1 MKKTLLGLIASICIA
16 NFSLVETEKI
26 NVLSEEFF
34 KTGVNSI
41 IKGKTNE
48 GLIFSFETFNAFY
61 FGSKKVNLKR
71 YTVELKK
78 DTYFLIDKEN
88 RAVSSLYSAYIKN
101 NSVYLSTPFSK
112 GMIEE
117 MGNKIFEDQNV
128 CVLLLFVRERM
139 LEEKEKTTFEIFKRN
154 KKGCAVGDTYY
165 SVGWGLS
172 TDSSQ
177 SHLAN
182 VIKEAAS
189 EGAFNGCTEISKDF
203 TTSCAKGNHICVST
217 FAWCCKK

>member
-1 MKKTLLGLIASICIA
+1 MKKILFGLIVSICIV
-16 NFSLVETEKI
+16 NFSFGQTEKI
-26 NVLSEEFF
+26 DVLSEEFF
-34 KTGVNSI
+34 KAGAHSI

-48 GLIFSFETFNAFY
+48 GLIFSFETFNTFY
-61 FGSKKVNLKR
+61 FGSKKVNLKK
-71 YTVELKK
+71 YTIELKK
-78 DTYFLIDKEN
+78 DTYFLIDREN
-88 RAVSSLYSAYIKN
+88 KAVSNLYSAYVRN
-101 NSVYLSTPFSK
+101 NSVYLSSPSSK

-117 MGNKIFEDQNV
+117 LGNKIFEDQNV

-139 LEEKEKTTFEIFKRN
+139 IEEKEKITFEMFKRN
-154 KKGCAVGDTYY
+154 KKGCAAGNTYY

-189 EGAFNGCTEISKDF
+189 EGAFNGCAEISKDF

>member
-1 MKKTLLGLIASICIA
+1 MKKMLFGLIAFICIT
-16 NFSLVETEKI
+16 NFSLGQTEKI
-26 NVLSEEFF
+26 DVLSEEFF
-34 KTGVNSI
+34 KAGVNYI
-41 IKGKTNE
+41 VKGKTNE
-48 GLIFSFETFNAFY
+48 GLLFSFETFNRFY
-61 FGSKKVNLKR
+61 FRNKKVNLKR
-71 YTVELKK
+71 YTIELKK
-78 DTYFLIDKEN
+78 NTYFLNDIENSGIDN
-88 RAVSSLYSAYIKN
+88 LYSAYIKN
-101 NSVYLSTPFSK
+101 NSVYLSTPYLK

-117 MGNKIFEDQNV
+117 FGDKVFEDQNV

-139 LEEKEKTTFEIFKRN
+139 LEEKEKTTFEMFKRN
-154 KKGCAVGDTYY
+154 KKGCAAGDTYY

-189 EGAFNGCTEISKDF
+189 EGAFNGCAEISKDF

>member
-1 MKKTLLGLIASICIA
+1 MKKMLFGLIASVCIT
-16 NFSLVETEKI
+16 NFSLGQTEKI
-26 NVLSEEFF
+26 DVLSEEFF
-34 KTGVNSI
+34 KAGVNYI
-41 IKGKTNE
+41 VKGKTNE
-48 GLIFSFETFNAFY
+48 GLLFSFETFNRFY
-61 FGSKKVNLKR
+61 FRNKKVNLKR
-71 YTVELKK
+71 YTIELKK
-78 DTYFLIDKEN
+78 NTYFLNDKEN
-88 RAVSSLYSAYIKN
+88 SGIGNLYSAYIKN
-101 NSVYLSTPFSK
+101 NSVYLSTPYLK

-117 MGNKIFEDQNV
+117 LEDKVFEDQNV

-139 LEEKEKTTFEIFKRN
+139 LEEKEKTTFEMFKRN
-154 KKGCAVGDTYY
+154 KKGCAAGDTYY

-189 EGAFNGCTEISKDF
+189 EGAFNGCAEISKDF